1 MIADS
6 SMILAK
12 DLKIGMTLG
21 KEIITNLTMLEL
33 PNKITLLTQ
42 DGTIIANGIWTTTIC
57 HEYL

>member
-1 MIADS
+1 
-6 SMILAK
+6 
-12 DLKIGMTLG
+12 LG